1 MRLSLI
7 TAAIFVAAAPA
18 LAQQQGQ
25 GFEWK
30 LNDKTAPLSPSQASK
45 NGFGVLML
53 VTDDPEGFMKAW
65 AGSTPPH
72 VTTSSKVTLAKP
84 VEMMLLFSGCRAARD
99 GNCDVSVEL
108 SITGPD
114 GKPYGETLRGPIWK
128 GPPAPQYTLQLG
140 QSGLRFILEPQDKLG
155 TYLLQAKV
163 TDEVAGTALAVEQ
176 AVTAA
181 KS

>member
-1 MRLSLI
+1 MRFSPI
-7 TAAIFVAAAPA
+7 IAAICLGAAPA
-18 LAQQQGQ
+18 LAQPQGQ

-30 LNDKTAPLSPSQASK
+30 MNDQSAPPSPSQASK
-45 NGFGVLML
+45 DGFGVLMV

-65 AGSTPPH
+65 AGPTPPH
-72 VTTSSKVTLAKP
+72 VSTTEKVTPDKP
-84 VEMMLLFSGCRAARD
+84 VETMLLFSGCRAAQD

-114 GKPYGETLRGPIWK
+114 GKPYGETLKGPIWK

-140 QSGLRFILEPQDKLG
+140 QSGLGFILEPQDKLG
-155 TYLLQAKV
+155 TYLLQARV
-163 TDEVAGTALAVEQ
+163 TDHVAGTTLAVEQ